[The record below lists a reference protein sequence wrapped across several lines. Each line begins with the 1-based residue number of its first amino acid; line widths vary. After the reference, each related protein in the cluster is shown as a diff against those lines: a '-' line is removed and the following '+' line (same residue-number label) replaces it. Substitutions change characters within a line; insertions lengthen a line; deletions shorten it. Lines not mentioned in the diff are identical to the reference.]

1 MSGRIS
7 VITAT
12 RNRKVYLERAIESV
26 LAQQDRDVEHIVVD
40 GISTDG
46 TDELLMRYPH
56 LVVVSEADTGVYE
69 AWNKGLRLATGEI
82 VCFLNS
88 DDELPIGAFARIR
101 AVMSLDPSVE
111 IISGAVEIDTEGAG
125 TEADAERRLVDDERI
140 LSLRE
145 QDVGPGVPITN
156 GRYLAR
162 SFLARVGPFD
172 ERYRLVSDRD
182 LLLRALLLHP
192 KHVWIRDAVYRYHAH
207 AGSLTLSGHSAQE
220 GLAQES
226 LLASRNGLQESRD
239 RLQKAAYR
247 RWHAWALLY
256 AMLQH
261 VLRRDFAAALGT
273 ARSGLRLDP
282 FWPLRV
288 SVPLWRHWIE
298 RKSRRGRVAG

>member
-1 MSGRIS
+1 MSVRIS

-46 TDELLMRYPH
+46 TDELLARYPH
-56 LVVVSEADTGVYE
+56 LVVVSEPDSGVYE
-69 AWNKGLRLATGEI
+69 AWNKGVRLATGEI
-82 VCFLNS
+82 VCLLNS
-88 DDELPIGAFARIR
+88 DDEIPVGAFAHIR
-101 AVMSLDPSVE
+101 TAMSLNPGVE

-125 TEADAERRLVDDERI
+125 PEADVEKRLVDDERI

-145 QDVGPGVPITN
+145 QDVGPGIPITN

-162 SFLARVGPFD
+162 SFFARVGPFD

-182 LLLRALLLHP
+182 FLLRALLLHP
-192 KHVWIRDAVYRYHAH
+192 KHVWIREAVYRYHAH

-226 LLASRNGLQESRD
+226 LLASRNGLQESRNH
-239 RLQKAAYR
+239 LQKAAYR
-247 RWHAWALLY
+247 RWHAWALFY
-256 AMLQH
+256 VMLQE
-261 VLRRDFAAALGT
+261 VLRMDFAAALGT

-282 FWPLRV
+282 LWPLRV
-288 SVPLWRHWIE
+288 PVPLWRHWIE
-298 RKSRRGRVAG
+298 RKSRRGRVVG